1 MSDGPTHPYY
11 GCSPACWARYG
22 EVLAREFQD
31 PAYFG
36 LHQLTVDAYAVQHPG
51 IPERRAIQSVALHL
65 ITLGMIVEN
74 RFDPGQGPRLHR
86 RIVER
91 PSFDWLD
98 PPPMEGRMTVL
109 DVVSAQRP
117 REHQRLVRA
126 WAEDVWQAWAPHHQ
140 VVRGWIRELGLS

>member
-51 IPERRAIQSVALHL
+51 SRSGARS
-65 ITLGMIVEN
+65 N
-74 RFDPGQGPRLHR
+74 RSLF
-86 RIVER
+86 
-91 PSFDWLD
+91 
-98 PPPMEGRMTVL
+98 T
-109 DVVSAQRP
+109 
-117 REHQRLVRA
+117 
-126 WAEDVWQAWAPHHQ
+126 
-140 VVRGWIRELGLS
+140 